1 MMACLL
7 PLLLTLGCQGD
18 EKKAPEKKAPETA
31 KKTPEKKAPEKK
43 APEKKAPPARSAN
56 AKVSFGWPDDGAKVP
71 PTFDVLFAVQD
82 LEVVPAGTHA
92 GDPSKGH
99 HHVIVDGQ
107 ALAPGTMV
115 PKDDR
120 HIHFGKGQTRTELTL
135 TPGKHTL
142 TLQFADALHKSYG
155 PDLSATINVEV
166 IAMEKA
172 PRVFFVGL
180 ADGAKVAN
188 PVKLTFG
195 IEGMAVRPAGEDPV
209 DKTSGHHHI
218 IVDGK
223 ALPVG
228 QVVGK
233 GAKSIHFG
241 KGQTEAELTLE
252 PGKRTLTMQL
262 ADGLHRSYGARLSAT
277 VNIEVE

>member
-1 MMACLL
+1 MRIMMACLV
-7 PLLLTLGCQGD
+7 PLLLTVGCQGE
-18 EKKAPEKKAPETA
+18 EKKAPPPKAPETA
-31 KKTPEKKAPEKK
+31 KKATEKKAT
-43 APEKKAPPARSAN
+43 EKKAPPARSAN
-56 AKVSFGWPDDGAKVP
+56 AKVFFGWPDDGAKVP
-71 PTFDVLFAVQD
+71 PTFDLVFAVMD
-82 LEVVPAGTHA
+82 LDVVPAGTHA

-115 PKDDR
+115 PKDER
-120 HIHFGKGQTRTELTL
+120 NIHFGKGQTSTQLSL
-135 TPGKHTL
+135 APGKHTL
-142 TLQFADALHKSYG
+142 TLQFADALHMSYG

-166 IAMEKA
+166 VAMEKA

-180 ADGAKVAN
+180 ANGAKVAN
-188 PVKLTFG
+188 PVKLQFG
-195 IEGMAVRPAGEDPV
+195 IEGMTVRPAGEDPV
-209 DKTSGHHHI
+209 DKTTGHHHI

-228 QVVGK
+228 QMVGK

-262 ADGLHRSYGARLSAT
+262 ADGLHRSYGPGLSAT
-277 VNIEVE
+277 VTVEVQ